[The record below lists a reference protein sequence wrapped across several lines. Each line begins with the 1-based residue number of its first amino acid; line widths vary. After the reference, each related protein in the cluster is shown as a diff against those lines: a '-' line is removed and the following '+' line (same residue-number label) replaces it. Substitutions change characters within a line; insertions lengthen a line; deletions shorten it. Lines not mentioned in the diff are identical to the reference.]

1 MNHCSKKVLNLV
13 LAALFAALICVA
25 TMVFTIPLP
34 GRGYLNTGDCFVIL
48 AGCLMGP
55 VFGPAASAVGSALA
69 DVILG
74 FAVYAPGTFVIKG
87 LMALAACAAF
97 RAVNRNGEKH
107 ALVPVVSAGVAGEF
121 VMIAGYF
128 LYETALFGF
137 KTAIGGVPGNCLQG
151 AGGLVIAG
159 AVLGALLR
167 NTYIREFFPGTG
179 SEKTKR

>member
-1 MNHCSKKVLNLV
+1 MNHRSKKVLNLV

-74 FAVYAPGTFVIKG
+74 FAVYGNF
-87 LMALAACAAF
+87 CS
-97 RAVNRNGEKH
+97 AVMER
-107 ALVPVVSAGVAGEF
+107 
-121 VMIAGYF
+121 
-128 LYETALFGF
+128 
-137 KTAIGGVPGNCLQG
+137 QG
-151 AGGLVIAG
+151 
-159 AVLGALLR
+159 
-167 NTYIREFFPGTG
+167 P
-179 SEKTKR
+179 S

>member
-1 MNHCSKKVLNLV
+1 MNHRSKKVLNLV

-121 VMIAGYF
+121 VMIPGYF
-128 LYETALFGF
+128 LYESALFGF

-159 AVLGALLR
+159 RFWARCCATPISGVFPEAR
-167 NTYIREFFPGTG
+167 ARE
-179 SEKTKR
+179 